1 MIETLLEVFLRMAV
15 TVAAIIALTRLNG
28 LRSFSKMSGFDFVIT
43 VATGSV
49 LASTVMSPSK
59 DYAISLAAVVSL
71 FAVQAIFARLRE
83 RSTAV
88 QNAID
93 NEPLLVMENGAIV
106 EANLRAA
113 KMTPD
118 DLYAKLREAN
128 AFDLSRVKAVIL
140 ETTGDVSVLHGGA
153 DETVS
158 DAVMQGVRRTV

>member
-1 MIETLLEVFLRMAV
+1 MIETVLEVFLRVAV
-15 TVAAIIALTRLNG
+15 TVIAIIALTRLNG

-49 LASTVMSPSK
+49 LASTIMSPSK
-59 DYAISLAAVVSL
+59 DYVVSLAAVVSL
-71 FAVQAIFARLRE
+71 FAVQALFARMRE

-88 QNAID
+88 QQTVD
-93 NEPLLVMENGAIV
+93 NEPLLVMENGTIIAP
-106 EANLRAA
+106 NLRAA

-153 DETVS
+153 DAAIS
-158 DAVMQGVRRTV
+158 DDVMKGVRRVL